1 MRIDDMTATRVKHLA
16 APFIALIAVCLAGAV
31 MGCGVLNL
39 DIGWTPSGSSQDEPT
54 DAESAAQS
62 GIDVVRVSD
71 LPPEARVTL
80 QLIEEG
86 GPFPYAKDGT
96 VFHNYEGRLP
106 NKADGYYREYTVNT
120 PGSFDRGARR
130 IVAGKN
136 DERYYTDDHYNSFRL
151 VVE

>member
-1 MRIDDMTATRVKHLA
+1 MTATRLNRLA
-16 APFIALIAVCLAGAV
+16 APLAVLIAVCLAGTV

-39 DIGWTPSGSSQDEPT
+39 DIGWTPSGSGQDAPT
-54 DAESAAQS
+54 DAESAAAQF
-62 GIDVVRVSD
+62 GIDVVRASD

-86 GPFPYAKDGT
+86 GPCPYSRDGA
-96 VFHNYEGRLP
+96 VFHNYEGLLP
-106 NKADGYYREYTVNT
+106 NKGDGYYREYTVNT
-120 PGSFDRGARR
+120 PDSSDRGARR
-130 IVAGKN
+130 IVAGKG